1 MKSRLQPPAEARTGP
16 CGRLC
21 RCAVLVD
28 EPHVHA
34 HAHAHVDDAEQARQ
48 RRDSHQYSLEDLDLA
63 VGETEEVL
71 VRHRHAAAA
80 TGDRKPKAS
89 VMRKGWSGKVRH
101 VSSGAS
107 GERAFFSV
115 CHIIAKSAT
124 AAT

>member
-1 MKSRLQPPAEARTGP
+1 MKRRRSQSPPRARTGP

-28 EPHVHA
+28 EPHV
-34 HAHAHVDDAEQARQ
+34 DDAEQARQ
-48 RRDSHQYSLEDLDLA
+48 RRDSHQHSVEDLDLA

-89 VMRKGWSGKVRH
+89 VMRKGWRGKVRH